1 VGPGSLLKYFGRDYL
16 RLPRRSRGLILGM
29 TTLILSPVLA
39 LSLASAGQSVA
50 TTNVIAVN
58 RTESVLLPVREP
70 DLRGLRGHVI
80 AAPTPTPAPSATPA
94 PAPARPVAKLS
105 VRLRSAA
112 PPLIA
117 AASPSSVIGII
128 EAAAARWG
136 VSGAWM
142 VQIARCESGLR
153 PTAVNPAGPYL
164 GLFQFLQ
171 STFTHNGGTNIWDA
185 ADQANIAAK
194 MLAHGQAYQWS
205 CA

>member
-1 VGPGSLLKYFGRDYL
+1 
-16 RLPRRSRGLILGM
+16 M

-39 LSLASAGQSVA
+39 LSLASAAQSVA
-50 TTNVIAVN
+50 TTNVVAVN
-58 RTESVLLPVREP
+58 RTESLLQPVQEP
-70 DLRGLRGHVI
+70 DFRGHMI
-80 AAPTPTPAPSATPA
+80 AAPTPAPSATPA
-94 PAPARPVAKLS
+94 PARPVANLRVK
-105 VRLRSAA
+105 LRSVA
-112 PPLIA
+112 PPLVA

-153 PTAVNPAGPYL
+153 PTAVNPGGPYI

-185 ADQANIAAK
+185 TDQANITAK

>member
-1 VGPGSLLKYFGRDYL
+1 
-16 RLPRRSRGLILGM
+16 M

-39 LSLASAGQSVA
+39 LSLASAQSLA
-50 TTNVIAVN
+50 TTNVITVN
-58 RTESVLLPVREP
+58 RTESVLLPVQEP
-70 DLRGLRGHVI
+70 DFRGHMI
-80 AAPTPTPAPSATPA
+80 AAPTPSPTVAPSATPA

-112 PPLIA
+112 PPLVA
-117 AASPSSVIGII
+117 TASPSSVIGII

-153 PTAVNPAGPYL
+153 PTAVNSAGPYL

-185 ADQANIAAK
+185 ADQANVTAK
-194 MLAHGQAYQWS
+194 MLAHGQAWQWS

>member
-1 VGPGSLLKYFGRDYL
+1 
-16 RLPRRSRGLILGM
+16 M

-39 LSLASAGQSVA
+39 LSLASAAQSVA

-58 RTESVLLPVREP
+58 RTESVLLPVQEP
-70 DLRGLRGHVI
+70 DFRGHMI

-105 VRLRSAA
+105 VKLRSVA
-112 PPLIA
+112 PPLVA
-117 AASPSSVIGII
+117 AASPTSVIGII
-128 EAAAARWG
+128 ETAAARWG

-153 PTAVNPAGPYL
+153 PTAVNAAGPYL

-171 STFTHNGGTNIWDA
+171 STFTHNGGTSIWDA
-185 ADQANIAAK
+185 ANQANVTAK

>member
-1 VGPGSLLKYFGRDYL
+1 
-16 RLPRRSRGLILGM
+16 M

-39 LSLASAGQSVA
+39 LSLASAAQSVA
-50 TTNVIAVN
+50 TTNVITVN
-58 RTESVLLPVREP
+58 RTESVLLPVQEP
-70 DLRGLRGHVI
+70 DFRGHLI

-94 PAPARPVAKLS
+94 AAPARPVAKPS

-112 PPLIA
+112 PPLVA

-153 PTAVNPAGPYL
+153 PTAVNSAGPYL
-164 GLFQFLQ
+164 GLFQFLP

-185 ADQANIAAK
+185 ADQANITAK
-194 MLAHGQAYQWS
+194 MLAHGQAWQWS

>member
-1 VGPGSLLKYFGRDYL
+1 
-16 RLPRRSRGLILGM
+16 M

-39 LSLASAGQSVA
+39 LSLASAAQSVA
-50 TTNVIAVN
+50 TTGVVTVN
-58 RTESVLLPVREP
+58 RTESLLLPVQEP
-70 DLRGLRGHVI
+70 DLRGHMI
-80 AAPTPTPAPSATPA
+80 AAPTATPAPSATT
-94 PAPARPVAKLS
+94 APARPIAKPR
-105 VRLRSAA
+105 VKLRSVAA
-112 PPLIA
+112 PLVA

-153 PTAVNPAGPYL
+153 PTAVNPGGPYI

-171 STFTHNGGTNIWDA
+171 STFTRNGGTNIWDA
-185 ADQANIAAK
+185 TDQANITAK
-194 MLAHGQAYQWS
+194 MLAHGQAWQWS

>member
-1 VGPGSLLKYFGRDYL
+1 MGPGSVLKYFGRDYL

-39 LSLASAGQSVA
+39 LSLASAQSLA
-50 TTNVIAVN
+50 TTNVITVN
-58 RTESVLLPVREP
+58 RTESVLLPVQEP
-70 DLRGLRGHVI
+70 DFRGHMI
-80 AAPTPTPAPSATPA
+80 AAPTPSPTVAPSATPA

-112 PPLIA
+112 PPLVA
-117 AASPSSVIGII
+117 TASPSSVIGII

-153 PTAVNPAGPYL
+153 PTAVNSAGPYL

-185 ADQANIAAK
+185 ADQANVTAK
-194 MLAHGQAYQWS
+194 MLAHGQAWQWS